1 MLFSPCCFIIV
12 RPEEEAVMKIEGW
25 LDELVGGP
33 MGFAGIEGGCV
44 RIIFRKPGYFHQH
57 IPDGIDKG
65 P

>member
-1 MLFSPCCFIIV
+1 
-12 RPEEEAVMKIEGW
+12 MKIEGW

-33 MGFAGIEGGCV
+33 MGFAGLEGGCV

-57 IPDGIDKG
+57 IPDGIDKN